1 MSKILARLTLVA
13 LISLG
18 SIPGVA
24 SADIFGSYFKD
35 RDLSQFYYGVGVGDG
50 TVEVNGVGQRSMGAL
65 TGSFG
70 LRLINLVGV
79 ELQVGTASDDAQSI
93 LSESQITYAA
103 GMLRAGVQIGRVGV
117 YGLFGQALLD
127 SSSQVNFSKSG
138 NALGLGMNLFGTRR
152 TSLNIHF
159 LRLDGGEFTNA
170 SIGFQYFFG
179 GY

>member
-1 MSKILARLTLVA
+1 MSNILARVILVG
-13 LISLG
+13 LVSLG

-24 SADIFGSYFKD
+24 SAELFGYFKD

-50 TVEVNGVGQRSMGAL
+50 TVQINGVGDRSMGAL
-65 TGSFG
+65 TGAFG
-70 LRLINLVGV
+70 LRLANLVGV
-79 ELQVGTASDDAQSI
+79 EMQLGSASDDAQSL

-103 GMLRAGVQIGRVGV
+103 AMLRVGVQLGRVGV

-127 SSSQVNFSKSG
+127 SSNQVNFSKSG
-138 NALGLGMNLFGTRR
+138 DALGIGLNLFGTRR
-152 TSLNIHF
+152 TSLNFHF
-159 LRLDGGEFTNA
+159 LRLDEGEFTNA